1 MRVCMP
7 VKCWAEGY
15 PESTLRNYE
24 VSALQNRVKTG
35 PQLKRAMAVPV
46 GSSRVDSHCL
56 RSHVHTFIYDDLINM
71 SELQP
76 NARPFEN
83 VAGDVMMVRHLDPV
97 MASCRRCKKAT
108 STKKGEAVDA
118 NGVLPALC
126 DGICRYSAYA
136 RQSISLGE
144 TYAKTTLFQ
153 TVFNEVLH
161 ELQASMRRHKGV
173 SSDCATCRIHGN
185 ILVLP
190 ADERT
195 DEQYEASELALKRHR
210 IAIDRIR
217 NEERAMQ
224 AQSRR
229 DIRLRNRDGVLHSM
243 KDKAAS
249 DNTSCPFTPEN
260 GPHGQRGKNAN
271 AVQLPIS
278 FMMIALYGAGVAVPL
293 GLPWLKTKA
302 NFNLTR
308 SWIGLELFSKKYGY
322 VPQNVSEH
330 TDRGDQNITLL
341 ALGYH
346 GALINSGIVSTA
358 MVGSGFV
365 GHNHGG
371 ADGENQASRDDA
383 PHKDW
388 CPSQLE

>member
-1 MRVCMP
+1 M
-7 VKCWAEGY
+7 
-15 PESTLRNYE
+15 
-24 VSALQNRVKTG
+24 
-35 PQLKRAMAVPV
+35 
-46 GSSRVDSHCL
+46 
-56 RSHVHTFIYDDLINM
+56 
-71 SELQP
+71 
-76 NARPFEN
+76 
-83 VAGDVMMVRHLDPV
+83 
-97 MASCRRCKKAT
+97 
-108 STKKGEAVDA
+108 KKGEAVDA

-161 ELQASMRRHKGV
+161 ELQASMRRHKDV

-210 IAIDRIR
+210 IVIDRIR

-260 GPHGQRGKNAN
+260 GPHGQRGKNAD

-302 NFNLTR
+302 NFNLTC
-308 SWIGLELFSKKYGY
+308 SWIGLEL
-322 VPQNVSEH
+322 
-330 TDRGDQNITLL
+330 
-341 ALGYH
+341 
-346 GALINSGIVSTA
+346 
-358 MVGSGFV
+358 
-365 GHNHGG
+365 
-371 ADGENQASRDDA
+371 
-383 PHKDW
+383 
-388 CPSQLE
+388 